1 MRAYI
6 RSAATALSIACLAA
20 LAIVAA
26 DGALAQSKSAP
37 AQAAPPQGQPP
48 ALKQIALTDKQV
60 EGVVA
65 AQKEMNPITE
75 KLPDNAPAD
84 PKVMAQLEA
93 IAKKHGFASYDDYS
107 VVINNISLVLGGIDP
122 VSKKYVGSESVIK
135 SQIG

>member
-20 LAIVAA
+20 ALAVVAA

-48 ALKQIALTDKQV
+48 AMKQIALTDKQV

-93 IAKKHGFASYDDYS
+93 IAKKHGFALPTTTSAS
-107 VVINNISLVLGGIDP
+107 SSTISASCSAASIP
-122 VSKKYVGSESVIK
+122 
-135 SQIG
+135 

>member
-20 LAIVAA
+20 ALAVVAA

-37 AQAAPPQGQPP
+37 AQAAPQGQPP

-93 IAKKHGFASYDDYS
+93 IAKKHGFASYDDFS
-107 VVINNISLVLGGIDP
+107 VVIDN
-122 VSKKYVGSESVIK
+122 
-135 SQIG
+135 

>member
-6 RSAATALSIACLAA
+6 RSAATALSIACLAAA

-60 EGVVA
+60 EGVVSKA
-65 AQKEMNPITE
+65 KPRRWLRGFLVVVPCLRVSGVRALAFAKPAETSVSRISIGSGNP
-75 KLPDNAPAD
+75 
-84 PKVMAQLEA
+84 
-93 IAKKHGFASYDDYS
+93 SR
-107 VVINNISLVLGGIDP
+107 
-122 VSKKYVGSESVIK
+122 
-135 SQIG
+135 

>member
-6 RSAATALSIACLAA
+6 RSAATALIIACLAAA

-60 EGVVA
+60 EGVVSKA
-65 AQKEMNPITE
+65 KPRRWLRGFLVVVLVCASQ
-75 KLPDNAPAD
+75 
-84 PKVMAQLEA
+84 VRA
-93 IAKKHGFASYDDYS
+93 IEFETS
-107 VVINNISLVLGGIDP
+107 VTNTVVDRST
-122 VSKKYVGSESVIK
+122 K
-135 SQIG
+135 